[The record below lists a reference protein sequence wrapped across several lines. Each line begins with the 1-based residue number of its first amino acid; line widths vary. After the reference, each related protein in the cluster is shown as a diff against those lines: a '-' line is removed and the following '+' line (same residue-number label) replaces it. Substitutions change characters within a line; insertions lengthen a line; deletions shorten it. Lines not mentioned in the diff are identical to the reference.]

1 MCVSVPGG
9 LCVLR
14 LFHCYRR
21 YQIVS
26 RMPPII
32 DLPEC
37 STSLL
42 ANWRGGDETWATT
55 SGAAVSPRLLS
66 SLLCCY
72 SNSPGAA
79 TVSARGCSNSPT

>member
-9 LCVLR
+9 LCVLP

-37 STSLL
+37 SYIIG
-42 ANWRGGDETWATT
+42 GGDETRATT
-55 SGAAVSPRLLS
+55 SR
-66 SLLCCY
+66 
-72 SNSPGAA
+72 A
-79 TVSARGCSNSPT
+79 TVSPPVAILAALLL